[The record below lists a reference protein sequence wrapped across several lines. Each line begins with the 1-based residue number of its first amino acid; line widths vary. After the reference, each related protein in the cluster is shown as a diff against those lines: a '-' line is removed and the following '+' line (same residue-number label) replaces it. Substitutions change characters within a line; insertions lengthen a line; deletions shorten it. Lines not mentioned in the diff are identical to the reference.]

1 MEYGYTEAMCLRS
14 LVSGVTFPKS
24 VSPKQSLNKKA
35 PIFVHGIRLR
45 RSHVPQEPCG
55 RGTISETGILEQNTG
70 ILCSRISLTG
80 RADACDGKADI
91 YGTLSGLP

>member
-1 MEYGYTEAMCLRS
+1 MCLRS
-14 LVSGVTFPKS
+14 LVEGVPFQKPEYW
-24 VSPKQSLNKKA
+24 NKKA
-35 PIFVHGIRLR
+35 PIFVHGIRLH
-45 RSHVPQEPCG
+45 RSHVPQKPCG